1 MISPIY
7 SFIASQWLLVFDY
20 ITTHL
25 SQIEWELE
33 HSPFP
38 TFRSLD
44 QTLSKLH
51 PWRRRMPMIKG
62 FIKASVGTL
71 NHRHAS
77 SEANSKEHWS
87 PVLKD
92 TERLLERY
100 EELQKRLYSLAVLTA
115 IMSIEEN
122 KKLMSNTQEV
132 TRLTYPAFLFIPL
145 SQVSGFLGMNEDFPS
160 GGAAMYWIFSV
171 ISIPLAGVAMLT
183 AYYWDNLQT
192 CSRRNTGPR
201 R

>member
-1 MISPIY
+1 MGIRAQSISDVQK
-7 SFIASQWLLVFDY
+7 S
-20 ITTHL
+20 
-25 SQIEWELE
+25 
-33 HSPFP
+33 
-38 TFRSLD
+38 RSD
-44 QTLSKLH
+44 TVKTS

-92 TERLLERY
+92 TERLLERH
-100 EELQKRLYSLAVLTA
+100 EELQKRVDSILAVLTA

-132 TRLTYPAFLFIPL
+132 TRLTYLAFLFIPL
-145 SQVSGFLGMNEDFPS
+145 SLVSGFLGMNEDFPS
-160 GGAAMYWIFSV
+160 GGAAVYWIFFV
-171 ISIPLAGVAMLT
+171 ISIPLAGIAMLM
-183 AYYWDNLQT
+183 AYYWDNLKTFWSQ
-192 CSRRNTGPR
+192 NTAPKR
-201 R
+201 